1 MTTLRGRPAS
11 GRRQTSL
18 AWLTSTS
25 LLVAAG
31 CGGGYASKSDSAWRP
46 YQPPP
51 PQPGAAWAQ
60 RERTES
66 SRPRP
71 RPSPVSKAM
80 RARPPSSAPTSAE
93 PAPRRPRRVTMSSD
107 QVEGGVRRG
116 SRNDEGR
123 AAEGDA
129 PSGGNASSGG
139 GQAKTPDAKPADPE
153 DEKSNGARS
162 VVYLGYLRLEV
173 ARRVEAMAE
182 VEKLLAERKGF
193 IERMAGN
200 VIVVR
205 VPAGDFEAAMN
216 AFAAIGKVMHRRIQA
231 LDVTAQFQ
239 DLEGRLVVSQQ
250 ARERMLQLLARTT
263 QVDERLRLIQEIKR
277 LSAVIEEIESTLS
290 SLRDLVAFQT
300 ITIELVPRDANG
312 KGVWRRSPFPWVR
325 ALMPGRP
332 GPKSAPGRVQVGKIA
347 GFVTF
352 EDAEPFTARAAD
364 SSALS
369 IYAVPNEP
377 AGDAAFW
384 ARALTWEL
392 QGRGDEALESD
403 QTGAVAWQVW
413 RARDPKPWTWI
424 LAVRVVGDEVWV
436 FDAFLPDPAAWERH
450 KSTLLGAA
458 RSFEVKP

>member
-1 MTTLRGRPAS
+1 MITPRDRA
-11 GRRQTSL
+11 
-18 AWLTSTS
+18 AWGP
-25 LLVAAG
+25 LLVLLAAVG
-31 CGGGYASKSDSAWRP
+31 CGGGYASKSDGAWRP

-60 RERTES
+60 RERAES

-80 RARPPSSAPTSAE
+80 RTRAPEPAPAPTSSRPASE
-93 PAPRRPRRVTMSSD
+93 PPRRAEFDAERVNG
-107 QVEGGVRRG
+107 EVRRG
-116 SRNDEGR
+116 NGDDGS
-123 AAEGDA
+123 AA
-129 PSGGNASSGG
+129 GGAGKSADR
-139 GQAKTPDAKPADPE
+139 AKTPDAKPADAE
-153 DEKSNGARS
+153 DEKDTGARS

-216 AFAAIGKVMHRRIQA
+216 AFAAIGKVIHRRIQA

-347 GFVTF
+347 GFVAF

-384 ARALTWEL
+384 ARALAWEL
-392 QGRGDEALESD
+392 QGRGDEALESG